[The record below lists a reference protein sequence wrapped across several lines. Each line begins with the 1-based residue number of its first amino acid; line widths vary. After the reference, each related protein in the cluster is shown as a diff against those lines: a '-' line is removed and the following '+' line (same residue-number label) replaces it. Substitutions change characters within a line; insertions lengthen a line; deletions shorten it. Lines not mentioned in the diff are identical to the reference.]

1 VSRTPCHRCGGTN
14 AVIIRNGPHA
24 EVRCATDNAHL
35 YFAPKVEIGE
45 VNAPVTIKPI
55 ETRYAGCRFR
65 SRLEAR
71 WAVFFDALDIE
82 WQYEPQGFE
91 IGLSDEV
98 HTRRYLP
105 DFYLPRFDTWVE
117 VKPIS
122 LLDLDFVAACVI
134 PHGGGLPNGRLLLL
148 HEIPKESVTYTT
160 TWARLR
166 WHKGDIFC
174 DDVEFEFQGLLKRMS
189 WVVGNDSSWTVC
201 TDLLSFPMSGDW
213 IPYDLQEQYGFG
225 DLCVMD
231 VSDAYEAARSARFE
245 FGESGAAA

>member
-1 VSRTPCHRCGGTN
+1 MEQEPHVSRTPCHRCGGID

-82 WQYEPQGFE
+82 WQYELEGFDLPS
-91 IGLSDEV
+91 G
-98 HTRRYLP
+98 RYLP
-105 DFYLPRFDTWVE
+105 DFYLPSLETWFE
-117 VKPIS
+117 VKGQP
-122 LLDLDFVAACVI
+122 
-134 PHGGGLPNGRLLLL
+134 
-148 HEIPKESVTYTT
+148 VT
-160 TWARLR
+160 WEHQSARLAGELTEMTGKR
-166 WHKGDIFC
+166 VVIAGGDIPRRVSDLLGNDQEWMYCTWKDWDWPEVGGEGYYLWCLCPTCHSIGIEFDGRGERVC
-174 DDVEFEFQGLLKRMS
+174 DDRCS
-189 WVVGNDSSWTVC
+189 TVNKSR
-201 TDLLSFPMSGDW
+201 THDHPILAA
-213 IPYDLQEQYGFG
+213 
-225 DLCVMD
+225 
-231 VSDAYEAARSARFE
+231 AYKAARSARFE